1 MEVTVEKDNQ
11 NPVLKRKEVH
21 IKVKFDSQTPSR
33 SDIRQ
38 KLAGLYATNAENVVV
53 DYIKS
58 EFGMGEANGYAK
70 IYDNVNDLNRFE
82 AKHIIKRNSPE
93 AAAEGEGE

>member
-21 IKVKFDSQTPSR
+21 IKLKYDSQTPSR
-33 SDIRQ
+33 TDMRQ

-53 DYIKS
+53 DYIKP
-58 EFGMGEANGYAK
+58 EFGMGEANCYAK
-70 IYDNVNDLNRFE
+70 IYDNVEDLNRFE
-82 AKHIIKRNSPE
+82 SKHIIKRNAPK
-93 AAAEGEGE
+93 AAAESEGE